1 MDILIKPILTEKM
14 ADLGERLN
22 RYAFEVDSNA
32 NKIEIKNA
40 IENAYGVNVKA
51 VNTMKH
57 GGTHHDD
64 IPPRDSISIGHMLI
78 HTYLLAYMHTCIH
91 AAHDAG
97 TCSGTMAA
105 ARRMLQDKTQTLVTV
120 VTDSRRST
128 RQGFGSAHSRRPRR
142 QPRRRPRRPGPRPAP
157 AAKPTGA
164 TGPAAAKVPP

>member
-57 GGTHHDD
+57 GGGKRKMKYTN
-64 IPPRDSISIGHMLI
+64 RGVSFQRNKLI
-78 HTYLLAYMHTCIH
+78 KKAIV
-91 AAHDAG
+91 
-97 TCSGTMAA
+97 
-105 ARRMLQDKTQTLVTV
+105 TLEEGDTI
-120 VTDSRRST
+120 DLYENI
-128 RQGFGSAHSRRPRR
+128 
-142 QPRRRPRRPGPRPAP
+142 
-157 AAKPTGA
+157 
-164 TGPAAAKVPP
+164 